1 MQTFQSNSEF
11 SPIQTA
17 QQTLSYLSIS
27 SLSNYTLTWKPKTTN
42 TVIFL
47 LFCFLIEK
55 ARSPSDNSEVNENE
69 RVKMLNTEL
78 W

>member
-17 QQTLSYLSIS
+17 KQTLSYLSIS
-27 SLSNYTLTWKPKTTN
+27 YLSNYKLTWKPKTTN

-47 LFCFLIEK
+47 LFFFLIKK
-55 ARSPSDNSEVNENE
+55 ARSPSDFSEVNENE